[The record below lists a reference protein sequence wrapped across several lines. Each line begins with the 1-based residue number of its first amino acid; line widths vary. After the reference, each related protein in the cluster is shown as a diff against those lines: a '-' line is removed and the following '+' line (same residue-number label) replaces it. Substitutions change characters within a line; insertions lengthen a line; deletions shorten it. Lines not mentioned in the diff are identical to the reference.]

1 MAKIT
6 PLIMFASIIDVKE
19 KEEIFVMKF
28 KLVSKEEENK
38 Y

>member
-6 PLIMFASIIDVKE
+6 PLIMFASIRDVKE

-28 KLVSKEEENK
+28 KLISKEEENE